1 MVSWSFALTT
11 FKIFPC
17 FQKVKHGSFQTMST
31 TLLGCLFSNVNKEI
45 VTVLKALVNRSKV
58 HDFIKASFPEVSG
71 FHSAYSQRLTHSQ
84 THTVKHRQSHI
95 QTHTHM
101 HTCTHTRTHA
111 ITHARMRFVMLCSLK
126 TFIIRKVIH
135 GLFQIVS
142 ATLLGRLSFN
152 AHKEIVIVLEDV
164 SKEMERAC
172 L

>member
-1 MVSWSFALTT
+1 
-11 FKIFPC
+11 
-17 FQKVKHGSFQTMST
+17 
-31 TLLGCLFSNVNKEI
+31 
-45 VTVLKALVNRSKV
+45 
-58 HDFIKASFPEVSG
+58 
-71 FHSAYSQRLTHSQ
+71 
-84 THTVKHRQSHI
+84 
-95 QTHTHM
+95 M

-164 SKEMERAC
+164 SKKMERAFPSGNIGFS
-172 L
+172 LSLKSKANTQSHAHNHIYKHMHAHTHAYIRTSSRTAPE

>member
-1 MVSWSFALTT
+1 
-11 FKIFPC
+11 
-17 FQKVKHGSFQTMST
+17 MST

-95 QTHTHM
+95 QTHAHMHTHM
-101 HTCTHTRTHA
+101 HTCTHT
-111 ITHARMRFVMLCSLK
+111 RMRFVMLCSLK

-164 SKEMERAC
+164 SKKMESQ
-172 L
+172 